1 MTDSHYMLENAK
13 VNGDTL
19 LIDLWYPRNDDFEVK
34 QIQIGLMDVRAA
46 DDIRV
51 SYDFDR
57 NGWVI
62 QQASVFEWEP
72 DDTERDEGWTEVAFV
87 KAWSQQQD
95 RPGCS

>member
-1 MTDSHYMLENAK
+1 MTDSHYMLENAQ

-19 LIDLWYPRNDDFEVK
+19 LIDLWYPLSDDFEVK
-34 QIQIGLMDVRAA
+34 QIQIGLMDIRAA

-72 DDTERDEGWTEVAFV
+72 DDTEADQGWTEVAFV
-87 KAWSQQQD
+87 KAWSQRKD
-95 RPGCS
+95 

>member
-1 MTDSHYMLENAK
+1 MTDSHYMLENAQ

-19 LIDLWYPRNDDFEVK
+19 HIDLWYPLSDDFEVK
-34 QIQIGLMDVRAA
+34 QIQIGLIDVRAA

-72 DDTERDEGWTEVAFV
+72 DDTEQDQGWTEVAFV
-87 KAWSQQQD
+87 EAWSQQRD
-95 RPGCS
+95 

>member
-1 MTDSHYMLENAK
+1 MLENAK

-19 LIDLWYPRNDDFEVK
+19 HIDLWYPRSDDFEVK
-34 QIQIGLMDVRAA
+34 QIQVGLIDVRAA

-62 QQASVFEWEP
+62 QQASDWEL
-72 DDTERDEGWTEVAFV
+72 DDTERDQGWTEVAFV
-87 KAWSQQQD
+87 EAWSQRKD
-95 RPGCS
+95 